1 MGRKTIQG
9 LTGGHAAITRIITMA
24 WVRIDDEFY
33 HHPKVVKAGPLGIA
47 MQVSALCYCNK
58 YLTDGFI
65 PISAIPSLLNLDGI
79 RMRMWSNETF
89 VGGEDAEWKLIVD
102 DLVDAGIWEEC
113 IGGYKIHDYLDYQPS
128 RSQVIAERDA
138 NIKRQNKW
146 RRNNAVTNAVTDEN
160 NGVSNTAPNP
170 NPNPKPLI
178 PDANASGTAAA
189 QTRSASRKEPKE
201 HKAPEPTPE
210 AVNVYR
216 SVARTWPDKAT
227 WGQIANT
234 VGDDAARLKFWSE
247 VVSGYIA
254 LGWYKRNVAGM
265 LDWFSRGE
273 LPHLQRNGNGK
284 DTTDN
289 DDKLTRAE
297 RMTRER
303 LANGEH

>member
-1 MGRKTIQG
+1 
-9 LTGGHAAITRIITMA
+9 MA

-65 PISAIPSLLNLDGI
+65 PISAIPNLLNLDGI
-79 RMRMWSNETF
+79 GMRMWSNETF
-89 VGGEDAEWKLIVD
+89 GGGEDAEWKLIVD
-102 DLVDAGIWEEC
+102 DLVSAGMWEEC

-128 RSQVIAERDA
+128 RSQVIAEREA
-138 NIKRQNKW
+138 IMKRQERW
-146 RRNNAVTNAVTDEN
+146 RKRKDNAVSNGVNNTVTDE
-160 NGVSNTAPNP
+160 SNAVINAA
-170 NPNPKPLI
+170 PNPKPLI
-178 PDANASGTAAA
+178 PDAIASGTAAA

-273 LPHLQRNGNGK
+273 LPHLDRGNGK
-284 DTTDN
+284 TG
-289 DDKLTRAE
+289 KIIEPPSEVAARRALE
-297 RMTRER
+297 R
-303 LANGEH
+303 ANNGKR